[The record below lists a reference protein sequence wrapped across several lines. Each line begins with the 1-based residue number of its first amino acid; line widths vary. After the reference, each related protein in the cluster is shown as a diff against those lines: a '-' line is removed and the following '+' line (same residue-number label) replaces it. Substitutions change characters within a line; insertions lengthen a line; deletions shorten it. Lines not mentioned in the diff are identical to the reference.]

1 MVGHEVMGGQ
11 LPLGVGQVDGI
22 AAAGRVTGGFLVTE
36 GIRTAADHT
45 MSARRVRFVDNTV
58 IAVVLDMGAYFGEY
72 ACPCVVSAKGLDRI
86 IRTLDTC
93 IFRTL
98 VDSELC
104 SRAAPGCAVELSSTV
119 NF

>member
-36 GIRTAADHT
+36 GIRTAADHA

-58 IAVVLDMGAYFGEY
+58 IAVLLDMGAYFGEY
-72 ACPCVVSAKGLDRI
+72 ACPCVISAKDWIESFEPLTRAYSGLWSI
-86 IRTLDTC
+86 PNSALVQRTDALWSC
-93 IFRTL
+93 HQ
-98 VDSELC
+98 
-104 SRAAPGCAVELSSTV
+104 P
-119 NF
+119 